1 MKKPIINRY
10 DITISPNT
18 NALVQKVIEV
28 DAVDMETA
36 CDYVRFVFHNS
47 IYIVSITAHRERKIN
62 KVNPVV
68 AMFERVKCTK
78 LCR

>member
-10 DITISPNT
+10 DITISPNS

-36 CDYVRFVFHNS
+36 CDYVRFVFRNS
-47 IYIVSITAHRERKIN
+47 IYVVAITAHRERKTS

-68 AMFERVKCTK
+68 AMFERIKCTK